1 MSRERGDGRPRLA
14 GKVAIVTGAS
24 RGIGEA
30 IARELA
36 AEGARVACVARTR
49 REGDKRVAGS
59 LESTVA
65 AIEGAGGEA
74 LPFVADL
81 RDLDDCARVVAD
93 ARAAMGPI
101 DILVNNAAWTWFASV
116 AEFPVEQWL
125 RSFAINVHAPMVLS
139 QCVLADMIPR
149 RSGAIVNISSGS
161 ARGPGRGPYDKPP
174 VLRDG
179 VLYGTEKAALERFSQ
194 GLAEEL
200 YPHGITV
207 AALSPSQVVVTAGVL
222 FHEAVFD
229 RDDAHTEPPEMMGR
243 AVALL
248 ASEPLDRVTGRVCY
262 SQQILHEFGWID
274 NGRGTGIDT
283 QGSGYSQM

>member
-1 MSRERGDGRPRLA
+1 MSGRLQ

-30 IARELA
+30 IARGLA

-49 REGDKRVAGS
+49 NEGDKRVAGS
-59 LESTVA
+59 LQATVA
-65 AIEGAGGEA
+65 AIEAAGGEA
-74 LPFVADL
+74 VPLVADL
-81 RDLDDCARVVAD
+81 RDLDACAAVVD
-93 ARAAMGPI
+93 EARSALGPI
-101 DILVNNAAWTWFASV
+101 DVLVNNAAWTWFAPV

-139 QCVLADMIPR
+139 RAVLADMIPR

-161 ARGPGRGPYDKPP
+161 ARGPGRGPYETPP

-194 GLAEEL
+194 GLAEEV
-200 YPHGITV
+200 YPHGIQV
-207 AALSPSQVVVTAGVL
+207 AALSPSQVVVTAGVI
-222 FHEAVFD
+222 FHAAVFD
-229 RDDAHTEPPEMMGR
+229 RDEAHTEAPEMMAR
-243 AVALL
+243 AAVLL

-262 SQQILHEFGWID
+262 SQQILREFGWID
-274 NGRGTGIDT
+274 HGRGTGIDSI
-283 QGSGYSQM
+283 GSGYSQM